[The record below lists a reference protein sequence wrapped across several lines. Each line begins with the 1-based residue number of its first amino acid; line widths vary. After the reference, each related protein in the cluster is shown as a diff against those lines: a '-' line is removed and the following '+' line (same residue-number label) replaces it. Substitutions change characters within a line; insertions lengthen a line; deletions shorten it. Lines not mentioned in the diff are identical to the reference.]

1 MSERDEG
8 ISLSI
13 GDLRQVIPM
22 AFPDPSVEERFRARL
37 ASADDKKVS
46 VRIAPPDEADVE
58 GHAFSATQRSV
69 WLRVNLDDDDT
80 EGHAIS
86 VHFPT
91 VDEAEKFRKRLMAA
105 GLLTG
110 AVVLGSVGAIAVSNL
125 PTANVL
131 PAPGSAQ
138 VFERPAGHGFTEGVD
153 ITSAA
158 GAGAAAAAQSGINS
172 ATGKPARSGFL
183 EGADG
188 AALGGAAAVGSPAA
202 QLRAVQGT
210 EAGAPAGVD
219 AAAATATG
227 SAAANLRAV
236 QGTEVGA
243 PAGADVSAATATGS
257 AAANLQAVQGTE
269 AGAPSD
275 SSGGASGG
283 AGPLEG
289 VDR

>member
-22 AFPDPSVEERFRARL
+22 AFPDPAVEERFRARL
-37 ASADDKKVS
+37 ATADDQTVS

-58 GHAFSATQRSV
+58 GHAFSATLKSV

-110 AVVLGSVGAIAVSNL
+110 AVVLGSVGAVAVSNL
-125 PTANVL
+125 PTANAL
-131 PAPGSAQ
+131 PHPGSAQ
-138 VFERPAGHGFTEGVD
+138 VFERPAGHGFMEGVD
-153 ITSAA
+153 ITSATGA
-158 GAGAAAAAQSGINS
+158 GAAAAAAQSGIDS
-172 ATGKPARSGFL
+172 VTGKPSRSGFL
-183 EGADG
+183 EGTDG
-188 AALGGAAAVGSPAA
+188 AALGGAAAGGSAAA
-202 QLRAVQGT
+202 QLNAVQGT
-210 EAGAPAGVD
+210 EAGAPW
-219 AAAATATG
+219 
-227 SAAANLRAV
+227 SAA
-236 QGTEVGA
+236 EISSGA
-243 PAGADVSAATATGS
+243 AGGSSAAQL
-257 AAANLQAVQGTE
+257 NPVQGTE
-269 AGAPSD
+269 AGAPAEE
-275 SSGGASGG
+275 SSGGSSG

>member
-37 ASADDKKVS
+37 ARADDQKVS

-91 VDEAEKFRKRLMAA
+91 VDEAEQFRKRLMAV

-125 PTANVL
+125 PTAQAL
-131 PAPGSAQ
+131 PHPGSAQ
-138 VFERPAGHGFTEGVD
+138 AFERPAGRGFMEGVD

-158 GAGAAAAAQSGINS
+158 GAGTAAAAAQSGIDA
-172 ATGKPARSGFL
+172 ATGKPAHSGFL

-188 AALGGAAAVGSPAA
+188 AALGGAAATGSTAA

-210 EAGAPAGVD
+210 EAGAPAG
-219 AAAATATG
+219 
-227 SAAANLRAV
+227 
-236 QGTEVGA
+236 
-243 PAGADVSAATATGS
+243 ADVSAATATGS
-257 AAANLQAVQGTE
+257 ATANLRAVQGTE

-275 SSGGASGG
+275 TSGGASGG
-283 AGPLEG
+283 AGPLKG